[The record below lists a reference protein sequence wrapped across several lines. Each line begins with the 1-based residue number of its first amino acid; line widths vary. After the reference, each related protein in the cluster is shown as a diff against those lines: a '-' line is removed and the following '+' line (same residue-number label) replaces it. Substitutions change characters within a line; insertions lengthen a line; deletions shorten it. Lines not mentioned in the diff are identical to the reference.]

1 MRKTWL
7 TIAFIGLSS
16 ITFNTNASDNKAKA
30 EAEEVDC
37 SYDRDVM
44 MALDQDSFDQDVNG
58 GWRPLGKEGCYG
70 VAANLILDYRNTHGI
85 EDKTL
90 IWHEGQMRAM
100 NGENEL
106 AVELFKQSYDKKDS
120 EAAQAWNYYVDA
132 TIAFLQKDKEA
143 LLKARA
149 SLAKVPKPEGFP
161 PQMTWPMNIEFVDSF
176 ISCFGREYKDAYGQC
191 D

>member
-1 MRKTWL
+1 MKKTWL
-7 TIAFIGLSS
+7 TIAFMGLFS
-16 ITFNTNASDNKAKA
+16 IAFNTSASDNNNGALG
-30 EAEEVDC
+30 EEVDC
-37 SYDRDVM
+37 SYDRDAM
-44 MALDQDSFDQDVNG
+44 MALDQDSFDQDING
-58 GWRPLGKEGCYG
+58 GWRPFSKEGCYG
-70 VAANLILDYRNTHGI
+70 VAANLILDYRNTHEI
-85 EDKTL
+85 KDTTL

-120 EAAQAWNYYVDA
+120 VAAQAWNHYVDA

-143 LLKARA
+143 LFKARA
-149 SLAKVPKPEGFP
+149 SLAKVPKPDGFP

-176 ISCFGREYKDAYGQC
+176 ISCFGREYKDAYGEC